1 MTSRVLCILIERSG
15 VIHPQLRNAGSEYET
30 NTYTRPRFVQRVDS
44 GNWRQVGTDS
54 RHYSI
59 SDGALSIKT
68 TVFNILRRA
77 GYFGHKLNSITCNID
92 I

>member
-54 RHYSI
+54 RHYS
-59 SDGALSIKT
+59 GAD
-68 TVFNILRRA
+68 A
-77 GYFGHKLNSITCNID
+77 GFW
-92 I
+92 